1 MKVST
6 KGRDSRGLLI
16 AVLAAIMAI
25 VVCLGVCLS
34 DAYAT
39 PLSDKKAEAKAA
51 KEKLDAMQAELD
63 AASDKYYEALEAH
76 DAAVA
81 KMEETQARIEE
92 LQAEIKK
99 SQEALSDRAVM
110 MYRSGQTSMVDVL
123 LGSKTYKDFATTWDM
138 LNTLNDDTADM
149 ITLNKS
155 LKAEAEELY
164 EEYSKQEKIAAD
176 KLAEAKEAKANAE
189 SLVAQYQEEVD
200 KLDAEVE
207 KLIEEQRK
215 AEEEAARRAWNNG
228 NTGGKV
234 SSDTGANVPSNVN
247 ANSIVGYAYSRLGC
261 PYVWAA
267 EGPNQFDCSGLTM
280 WCYAQCGIYIPRTSG
295 AQRAAGTVISL
306 ANAQPGDI
314 LWMPGHVGIYIG
326 GGAYIHAPQPG
337 DVVKIAY
344 NMGMWSCA
352 LRF

>member
-1 MKVST
+1 MKVLA
-6 KGRDSRGLLI
+6 KGRDRRRLLT
-16 AVLAAIMAI
+16 AALAAIMAI
-25 VVCLGVCLS
+25 VLCVGFCLS
-34 DAYAT
+34 DANAT

-51 KEKLDAMQAELD
+51 KEKLDAMNAELD

-81 KMEETQARIEE
+81 KMEETQARIDE
-92 LQAEIKK
+92 LKVEIQK
-99 SQEALSDRAVM
+99 SQDELSDRAVM
-110 MYRSGQTSMVDVL
+110 MYRNGQTSMVDVL
-123 LGSKTYKDFATTWDM
+123 LGSRSYKDFATTWDM
-138 LNTLNDDTADM
+138 LNSLNDDTADL

-176 KLAEAKEAKANAE
+176 KLAEAEATKKEAEA
-189 SLVAQYQEEVD
+189 LVAQYQEEVD

-215 AEEEAARRAWNNG
+215 AEEEAARRAWSNG
-228 NTGGKV
+228 NTGGTV
-234 SSDTGANVPSNVN
+234 SPSTGANVPPNVN
-247 ANSIVGYAYSRLGC
+247 ANSVVGYAYSRLGC
-261 PYVWAA
+261 PYVWGA
-267 EGPNQFDCSGLTM
+267 EGPNSFDCSGLTS
-280 WCYAQCGIYIPRTSG
+280 WCYAQCGVYIPRTSG

-306 ANAQPGDI
+306 ANAQPGDV
-314 LWMPGHVGIYIG
+314 LWMSGHVGIYIG